1 MSGYQHQAKL
11 SREVKKKFF
20 SVCIDDFFL
29 NPDEIREWGLSLD
42 KGPSHD
48 GAWPGVRSDEL
59 YKINDVVNRHIIFK
73 ILSAYFDMSYVSFSW
88 TYSNAYFQQIP
99 KMSVNEG
106 WVHRDTSDKEDT
118 ADTDLAGLI
127 YLTPDADPNGGTS
140 LMRLKP
146 EYKNKLVAQIKPEK
160 HFYYTGGE
168 ISDEDYTEA
177 LKRNNDKFYETVRFQ
192 NIYNRLIIY
201 DAQEFHKANS
211 FDAGDDDRLTL
222 VFFIGGISCDTLLP
236 RERVINED
244 FDTTIESAIKLKT

>member
-88 TYSNAYFQQIP
+88 THSNAYFQQIP

-106 WVHRDTSDKEDT
+106 WVHKDTSADKGDL
-118 ADTDLAGLI
+118 DLAGLI

-140 LMRLKP
+140 LMRVKS
-146 EYKNKLVAQIKPEK
+146 EYKNKILNKNMPIK
-160 HFYYTGGE
+160 HLYYTGNQ
-168 ISDEDYTEA
+168 ISDEDVTAA

-201 DAQEFHKANS
+201 DAQEYHRANN
-211 FDAGDDDRLTL
+211 FDVGDSDRLTL
-222 VFFIGGISCDTLLP
+222 VFFIGGINSDTPLP
-236 RERVINED
+236 KERVVNED
-244 FDTTIESAIKLKT
+244 FDATIESMIKLKT